1 MNEVRIL
8 ASIKYSFVLRCSHEN
23 IIGYKEAFVD
33 DASRT
38 LCIVMECADGGDLL
52 NKINKHSKNKS
63 TFPEEEIWR
72 HLYDMVSGLKA
83 LHDLKICHRDI
94 KCANMFLSKGKIKI
108 GDLNV
113 SKIVKVGLLYTQTG
127 TPYYASPE
135 VWKDR
140 PYDMKSDI
148 WSLGCVIYEM
158 CALRPPFM
166 ANNMRELYRKVT
178 QGFYPE
184 IPSVYSPELAELIYQ
199 LLQVVPGR
207 RPTCGTF

>member
-1 MNEVRIL
+1 
-8 ASIKYSFVLRCSHEN
+8 
-23 IIGYKEAFVD
+23 VD

-38 LCIVMECADGGDLL
+38 LCIVMEYADGGDLL
-52 NKINKHSKNKS
+52 NKIREHSRNNTK
-63 TFPEEEIWR
+63 FPEAEIWR
-72 HLYDMVSGLKA
+72 LCYDMASGLKA

-94 KCANMFLSKGKIKI
+94 KCANMFLSNGKIKI

-135 VWKDR
+135 VWRDR

-148 WSLGCVIYEM
+148 WSLGCVLYEM

-166 ANNMRELYRKVT
+166 SNNMKGLYRKVT
-178 QGFYPE
+178 LGTYPE
-184 IPSVYSPELAELIYQ
+184 IPSCYSKELADLVYQ

-207 RPTCGTF
+207 RPTCGMLGIDCSTNIEHAFNEDAFA